1 MKVWVVQFI
10 PRGML
15 CSECNAE
22 IYGVFDSYKKAKE
35 CALYELKNDLE
46 FNDFVVNAEEFDN
59 FENHNKEHEDIH
71 IMVFADF
78 EENYSEYYML
88 SIIPMGVK

>member
-1 MKVWVVQFI
+1 MKVWLVKFD
-10 PRGML
+10 PYGMDY
-15 CSECNAE
+15 CKSE

-71 IMVFADF
+71 ILVFADK

-88 SIIPMGVK
+88 SIIPMEVK